1 MSAKGTTIAAAASVA
16 LVGLALA
23 GLLIAEGNGDAQE
36 AAEEAAAQ
44 AEAELTLEEAVAL
57 AEKQIPGG
65 KVVEA
70 EVDAEHGVAYYV
82 IGVEKDGLRTVTI
95 AARTG
100 KVLGVAAGEEDDRG
114 FFKWSSP

>member
-23 GLLIAEGNGDAQE
+23 GLLIAEGNGDTQE

-44 AEAELTLEEAVAL
+44 AEAKLTLEEAVAL
-57 AEKQIPGG
+57 AEKQIPGS

-82 IGVEKDGLRTVTI
+82 IGVKKDGLRTVTI